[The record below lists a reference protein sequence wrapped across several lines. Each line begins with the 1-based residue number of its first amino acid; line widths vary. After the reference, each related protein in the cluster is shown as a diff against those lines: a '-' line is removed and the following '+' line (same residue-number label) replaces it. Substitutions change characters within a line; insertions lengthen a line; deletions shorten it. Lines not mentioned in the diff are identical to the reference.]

1 VLLAS
6 LSVLIDWMNY
16 EDMDRMGENGY
27 SKLSFETIE
36 VLCQKLRRGLSKSK
50 ACPLVGIDAR
60 TLSRWRKRYDWVN
73 DAVISAEEIA
83 KNRDCGI
90 DLEEKDTEEVAFPP
104 GIEPGK
110 FLSFG
115 ATRMYLFPDSSGP
128 SSRTWH
134 DWRARGYFSFMKIG
148 GKVFCD
154 PNVVRA
160 ELIERFAIPARKD
173 EAKAPDRSCSN
184 DGHEQHHSLGGADS
198 GDRRDT
204 GTE

>member
-1 VLLAS
+1 
-6 LSVLIDWMNY
+6 
-16 EDMDRMGENGY
+16 MGENVY

-83 KNRDCGI
+83 KNRDGGI
-90 DLEEKDTEEVAFPP
+90 DLEEKDTEGVAFPP

-110 FLSFG
+110 FVGFE
-115 ATRMYLFPDSSGP
+115 ATRTYLFPDSSGP
-128 SSRTWH
+128 SSRSWS
-134 DWRARGYFSFMKIG
+134 DWRAKGYFSVMKIG
-148 GKVFCD
+148 GRTFCD

-160 ELIERFAIPARKD
+160 ELVERFAIPARKD
-173 EAKAPDRSCSN
+173 EAKAPDTSCSN
-184 DGHEQHHSLGGADS
+184 GGHEENDS
-198 GDRRDT
+198 VGDVSDRDRDSV
-204 GTE
+204 ESD

>member
-1 VLLAS
+1 
-6 LSVLIDWMNY
+6 
-16 EDMDRMGENGY
+16 MGENVY

-83 KNRDCGI
+83 KNRDRGI
-90 DLEEKDTEEVAFPP
+90 DLEEKDTEGVAFPP

-110 FLSFG
+110 FVGFE
-115 ATRMYLFPDSSGP
+115 ATRTYLFPDSSGP
-128 SSRTWH
+128 SSRSWS
-134 DWRARGYFSFMKIG
+134 DWRAKGYFSVMKIG
-148 GKVFCD
+148 GRTFCD

-160 ELIERFAIPARKD
+160 ELVERFAIPARKD
-173 EAKAPDRSCSN
+173 EAKAPDTSCSN
-184 DGHEQHHSLGGADS
+184 GGHEENDFVGDVSDRDRDS
-198 GDRRDT
+198 VESD
-204 GTE
+204 

>member
-1 VLLAS
+1 MLG
-6 LSVLIDWMNY
+6 WMNY
-16 EDMDRMGENGY
+16 EDLDWMDENTY

-60 TLSRWRKRYDWVN
+60 TLSRWRKRYDWVD

-90 DLEEKDTEEVAFPP
+90 NLEEKDTEGVAFPQ

-115 ATRMYLFPDSSGP
+115 ATRTYLFPDSSGP
-128 SSRTWH
+128 SPRTWH

-173 EAKAPDRSCSN
+173 ESRAPDRSCFNGEHEEN
-184 DGHEQHHSLGGADS
+184 DSVGGVSDRDRDS
-198 GDRRDT
+198 VESD
-204 GTE
+204 